1 MHRADQHSSWRLDS
15 QNRPSKADGKGQRVD
30 RSADNAGAILSAW
43 HDRCPIPGI
52 IADVDYIYYGL
63 AGIILLAALYYFI
76 ALPKLSAESAEIDV
90 QAALKRQKIQK
101 RK

>member
-1 MHRADQHSSWRLDS
+1 MDDHNHTKELKPTVE
-15 QNRPSKADGKGQRVD
+15 NLSKAIAV
-30 RSADNAGAILSAW
+30 LF
-43 HDRCPIPGI
+43 PGI

-90 QAALKRQKIQK
+90 QAALKRQKNTK
-101 RK
+101 AKMNSVL